1 MIMAKMLGLD
11 EFVVKLFDVE
21 GLKFGDFVMR
31 TGEHTPI
38 YIDMRVIWSY
48 PDLVVIFLV
57 SFIIAQCFDHILV
70 SSCLLFKLI

>member
-1 MIMAKMLGLD
+1 MAKFLGLD

-31 TGEHTPI
+31 TGEHTPV

-57 SFIIAQCFDHILV
+57 SFIIAQCFV
-70 SSCLLFKLI
+70 LIIFL